1 MRANFSF
8 YDWSLH
14 YQLFI
19 LSIHPV
25 IPQNL
30 KCGYLKTD
38 ACRPENCNFNLMW
51 HNTYKVMLY
60 HLALGSLHF
69 INYEA
74 VYYKKNVNYSN
85 PNITL
90 KPSESVG
97 F

>member
-8 YDWSLH
+8 YDWTLH

-51 HNTYKVMLY
+51 HNTYQSY
-60 HLALGSLHF
+60 
-69 INYEA
+69 A
-74 VYYKKNVNYSN
+74 VSPGFGQFTHYKLRSS
-85 PNITL
+85 IL
-90 KPSESVG
+90 KKKMSTIQTPT
-97 F
+97 